1 MLLKRNL
8 PFYSDVRHCSHPFM
22 YIAYRLNQAIKTRN
36 QFECDVTW
44 SYFCLDFVYSY
55 ARSQGRIQRSKEVSQ
70 DLPPLS
76 FVLSY
81 HLYYT
86 DWVQNQCKIS

>member
-8 PFYSDVRHCSHPFM
+8 PFYSDFRHCSHPFM

-55 ARSQGRIQRSKEVSQ
+55 ARSQGGYSVPKRLVKIYLR
-70 DLPPLS
+70 
-76 FVLSY
+76 Y
-81 HLYYT
+81 HL
-86 DWVQNQCKIS
+86 C